1 MFDSSYKPKIL
12 DSFKGYNLKTFL
24 GDLSAGIVVAIIAL
38 PLSIALGIASGVGPN
53 EGLYTAIV
61 AGFVISLFGGTKVQ
75 ISGPTA
81 ALSGIIASAIL
92 EHGVNT
98 MIVATIVA
106 GVILIL
112 LGIFRIGAYLS
123 KVPNTIVVG
132 FTAGVA
138 LGLFVGQLKD
148 FFGSAYFVTASP
160 FTNPNKFLA
169 FIKNINTINL
179 QATLIGILSLLIII
193 IIPRLTKKIPPS
205 LFAILVSTTLVNKFD
220 LNVLK
225 IGDLYTIS
233 NSPMKLIHPNFIL
246 LKTPAVYSL
255 GITITILVGLES
267 ILACKVSDKLS
278 DDLHHSN
285 AELIAQ
291 GLGNIASVLLGGIPA
306 TAALARTSTNVKNG
320 AKTPIAGMIHAI
332 VLFLTLI
339 GLMKYV
345 GMIPMPTIAAIL
357 IVVSFNMSQ
366 FYAIK
371 GYIKGGNIKDIAVI
385 FTCLIF
391 TFALNLIAGISV
403 ALVLWLILNH
413 KGGQNVRPY
422 KYY

>member
-1 MFDSSYKPKIL
+1 MFDNSYKPKIL
-12 DSFKGYNLKTFL
+12 DSLKGYNLKTFL
-24 GDLSAGIVVAIIAL
+24 GDLTAGIVVAIIAL

-61 AGFVISLFGGTKVQ
+61 AGFVISFFGGTKIQ

-92 EHGVNT
+92 EHGINT

-106 GVILIL
+106 GFILIL
-112 LGIFRIGAYLS
+112 LGILRVGAYLS

-148 FFGSAYFVTASP
+148 FFDVTYFVS
-160 FTNPNKFLA
+160 TNPFINPSKFIA
-169 FIKNINTINL
+169 FIKNINTLNI
-179 QATLIGILSLLIII
+179 QATLIALLSLLIII
-193 IIPRLTKKIPPS
+193 ITPKLTKKVPAS
-205 LFAILVSTTLVNKFD
+205 LFAILISTILVNKFN

-225 IGDLYTIS
+225 IGDLYAIS
-233 NSPMKLIHPNFIL
+233 NSPMKFTYPNFTL
-246 LKTPAVYSL
+246 LRTPTVYTL
-255 GITITILVGLES
+255 GITIAVLVGIES

-332 VLFLTLI
+332 VLFLILI

-366 FYAIK
+366 MNAIK
-371 GYIKGGNIKDIAVI
+371 GYIKVGNKKDIAVI
-385 FTCLIF
+385 FTCLIL

-403 ALVLWLILNH
+403 SLVLWIILN
-413 KGGQNVRPY
+413 KGLNY
-422 KYY
+422 EKK

>member
-12 DSFKGYNLKTFL
+12 DSFQGYNLKTFL

-112 LGIFRIGAYLS
+112 LGIFRIGACLS

-148 FFGSAYFVTASP
+148 FFGATFFITASP
-160 FTNPNKFLA
+160 FINPNKFLT

-205 LFAILVSTTLVNKFD
+205 LFAIFVSTILVNKFN

-225 IGDLYTIS
+225 IGNLYTIS

-246 LKTPAVYSL
+246 LKSPSVYSL
-255 GITITILVGLES
+255 AITITILVGLES

-291 GLGNIASVLLGGIPA
+291 GLGNIASVLLGRIPA

-371 GYIKGGNIKDIAVI
+371 GYIKGGNIKGIAVI

-403 ALVLWLILNH
+403 SLLLWLIFN
-413 KGGQNVRPY
+413 KGLIY
-422 KYY
+422 EKK